1 MKSLVKRKHSN
12 MEFKYFI
19 LILLCQY
26 LNSMLFSETEAITT
40 EQQPQSTLLTSSVL
54 YVATNSQNAATARNA
69 LSQTTQ
75 FSNTPSGQQLPSAQ
89 TTPGQPTPA
98 AYGSPRPPAYNISR
112 QAISTANNSFPQTSL
127 PGFTSANQ
135 ASSSSHN
142 STRQPPRSL
151 PYTSTQQPPLPASTP
166 SEKPVLQ
173 TIDNQPTKLSPTY
186 LPRTDNLPKNTPSP
200 PVTPKPKS
208 GNGIAQN
215 AIAAILIGTIMISM
229 LVAIFMLILWKYW
242 RKPVV
247 NDQNWAGRSP
257 FADGETPDMCM
268 GNIRESEV
276 PTKRSSVV
284 SLMTWKPSKST
295 LLADDLEV
303 KLFES
308 SEHINDTN
316 NLKTENAKDQVNG
329 LSEDSADGSTIG
341 TAVSSSDDADL
352 PLPPPLLDVGGN
364 LSDKPTMRIDSLLP
378 NDSTNLQPFPHS
390 LNQVCEDDNSTIK
403 QSFPPPPDSV
413 TSPLSAV
420 DSINNQE
427 CKQETSPE
435 FSTPDSYQD
444 LTDSLP
450 PPPPE
455 LL

>member
-1 MKSLVKRKHSN
+1 

-26 LNSMLFSETEAITT
+26 LNKMLFSETEAITT
-40 EQQPQSTLLTSSVL
+40 VQQPQSTLLISSML
-54 YVATNSQNAATARNA
+54 YVATNSQNTATAGNA

-75 FSNTPSGQQLPSAQ
+75 FSNTPSGQQLTSAQ
-89 TTPGQPTPA
+89 ITPGQSTPA
-98 AYGSPRPPAYNISR
+98 TYVSARPLAYNITT
-112 QAISTANNSFPQTSL
+112 QVIPTANNSFPQTSL
-127 PGFTSANQ
+127 PGFTLANQ
-135 ASSSSHN
+135 PSSSSHN
-142 STRQPPRSL
+142 STRRSPRPLS
-151 PYTSTQQPPLPASTP
+151 YTSTQQPPLPASTS

-173 TIDNQPTKLSPTY
+173 TIDNQPTKSTPPIY
-186 LPRTDNLPKNTPSP
+186 FARNTPP
-200 PVTPKPKS
+200 PSVTSETKS
-208 GNGIAQN
+208 GKGTARKTNHN

-229 LVAIFMLILWKYW
+229 LVAIFMLVLWKYW

-268 GNIRESEV
+268 DNVRESEV
-276 PTKRSSVV
+276 PIKRLSVV

-308 SEHINDTN
+308 SEHINGTN

-341 TAVSSSDDADL
+341 TAVSSSDDVDL
-352 PLPPPLLDVGGN
+352 LPPPPLLDLDGN
-364 LSDKPTMRIDSLLP
+364 LSDKPAMIIDSPLP
-378 NDSTNLQPFPHS
+378 NDSTNLQPFPDS
-390 LNQVCEDDNSTIK
+390 LNQVCEDGNSKIQ

-413 TSPLSAV
+413 NSPLSEV
-420 DSINNQE
+420 DFINNLE
-427 CKQETSPE
+427 CNQETSQE
-435 FSTPDSYQD
+435 FSTPDSHQD

-450 PPPPE
+450 PPPTE